1 MKRFFVLISIAAA
14 AAAVSCTREQLAP
27 ESPVVPAGKTVI
39 TLTTEMTKTTMG
51 ELSEGKRPV
60 YWANGDKIAVNGEVS
75 DALTGLEANSRSA
88 SFSFTDKVIVA
99 PYKAVYPE
107 TLWKNDA
114 TVTLPATYSASGIM
128 PLSGYGDDN
137 NITVTPLTAALKLSL
152 KRYSGEN
159 PDTDTIKRIDV
170 SSEDGQLSGDF
181 AIDFETGAL
190 TPADPTASMVSLVKN
205 LTLSDEATEVF
216 IPVPAGTYNFKVRIT
231 DVQGHFMEIP
241 TTGAKTLAAGEIKS
255 MPVIEFV
262 PTGTQ
267 IDVIITS
274 AQNLIDFATNYN
286 NKTWTSV
293 VAKVL
298 NNIEFDATTSAAF
311 NATGGIGL
319 KTGANGTENYYF
331 NGLFD
336 GNGFTI
342 SGLQATV
349 PLFVATGSEGT
360 IQDLTLDNSCS
371 FTFTHPNTDE
381 AMFGSVVGYHKGLL
395 DNVKSAADVSL
406 AAVTD
411 VEYMTTLGG
420 LVGRATTGDLNE
432 CEYSGLISTP
442 AGFTAT
448 VPDDDPNLRKLIIGG
463 LVGRFSNTGSM
474 TGSYFK
480 GAISNEA
487 IIGIENESTESTLLK
502 RNPFLIIGG
511 LVGHLD
517 GGATVSSSNATA
529 DHGTIQS
536 AHSGETSIGHIVNK
550 TTVAYFS
557 ACGGIVGELNEGT
570 VSNCKNAATIFNSIF
585 KATTDG
591 SRYMDTGGIVGKNN
605 ANGNVSNCTNNAKV
619 QHRSNPKIQDIGGIA
634 GYNAGTIS
642 ACTNTA
648 DINHMTT
655 GISGATKKGGR
666 VVSIA
671 GVIGENASNATVTDV
686 HNTANIQISA
696 MESNYDDK
704 NNKPLC
710 EARMGGVIAY
720 NLADIDGGASKN
732 ITNSGQVYFNC
743 NFDKQFIGYEI
754 GGIVGYSTASVK
766 NAKNSGY
773 VVLNWNSN
781 AYVASLIYMG
791 GIVGKMAGDGE
802 ISGCINAG
810 GGDHAGEVYPNV
822 KAGSAGHNNI
832 FVGGILGYSTSAV
845 TISDCANSG
854 YIHGGNGTK
863 VNGKTFY
870 VGGIVAYLKGAS
882 IITNCH
888 NTGTLL
894 NNQANNTVTKAGST
908 FEGGIAGF
916 VEGSADNRI
925 TISNVSNN
933 VNDGGIITGPRRG
946 YGGGAVGYGEYV
958 DIDNATNS
966 NSYST
971 GSFYNV
977 GGIAGWLVNG
987 TISESTMLGTTI
999 ISSQMQKGGGIVAV
1013 LDAGSTVDGCTSR
1026 VTSFSHTDTTAG
1038 GTIVAGA
1045 IAGTSVAGTTIKNC
1059 HYPSAG
1065 TISNSSSGADPSS
1078 WAMNICSDTNFT
1090 DGGGNVA
1097 DL

>member
-1 MKRFFVLISIAAA
+1 MKKFLALFSIAAA
-14 AAAVSCTREQLAP
+14 IAAVSCTREQLVP
-27 ESPVVPAGKTVI
+27 EEPVAPAGKTVI
-39 TLTTEMTKTTMG
+39 TLTTEMTRTTMG

-75 DALTGLEANSRSA
+75 DALAGLEANSRSA

-107 TLWKNDA
+107 TIWKNDA

-137 NITVTPLTAALKLSL
+137 NITVTPLTAALKLSI

-159 PDTDTIKRIDV
+159 PDTDIIKRIDV

-181 AIDFETGAL
+181 SIDFETGAL

-205 LTLSDEATEVF
+205 LNLSDQATEVF

-293 VAKVL
+293 VAKVI

-311 NATGGIGL
+311 NETGGIGL
-319 KTGANGTENYYF
+319 KTGVNGTEDYYF

-349 PLFVATGSEGT
+349 PLFVAIGDNGT
-360 IQDLTLDNSCS
+360 VKDLTLDNTCS
-371 FTFTHPNTDE
+371 FTFTHPNTGE
-381 AMFGSVVGYHKGLL
+381 AMFGSVVGDHEGLL
-395 DNVKSAADVSL
+395 DNVKCAADISL
-406 AAVTD
+406 AAVAD
-411 VEYMTTLGG
+411 VKYMTTLGG
-420 LVGRATTGDLNE
+420 LVGYSNCGDLTG

-442 AGFTAT
+442 PGFTAT
-448 VPDDDPNLRKLIIGG
+448 APDDDPNLRKLIIGG
-463 LVGRFSNTGSM
+463 LLGFSNTGSI

-487 IIGIENESTESTLLK
+487 QIGIENESTESTLLK

-511 LVGHLD
+511 LVGYLD
-517 GGATVSSSNATA
+517 GGATISSSSATA
-529 DHGTIQS
+529 DHETVQS
-536 AHSGETSIGHIVNK
+536 AHSGATSIGHIVNK

-557 ACGGIVGELNEGT
+557 ACGGIVGELNKGT
-570 VSNCKNAATIFNSIF
+570 VSNCTNAATIFNTIF
-585 KATTDG
+585 KKTTDG

-605 ANGNVSNCTNNAKV
+605 ANGTVSNCTNNAKV
-619 QHRSNPKIQDIGGIA
+619 QHRSNPKIQDLGGIA

-642 ACTNTA
+642 SCTNTA
-648 DINHMTT
+648 EVNHMTT
-655 GISGATKKGGR
+655 GVTGATKKGGR

-671 GVIGENASNATVTDV
+671 GVIGENASGATVTDV

-696 MESNYDDK
+696 METNYDDT
-704 NNKPLC
+704 NHKPLC

-732 ITNSGQVYFNC
+732 ITNTGQVYFNC
-743 NFDKQFIGYEI
+743 NFEKQFTGYEI

-773 VVLNWNSN
+773 VLFNWASD
-781 AYVASLIYMG
+781 AYVASKVYVG
-791 GIVGKMAGDGE
+791 GVVAVMAGDGDIAGCVNE
-802 ISGCINAG
+802 HGSGTT
-810 GGDHAGEVYPNV
+810 GEVYMNL
-822 KAGSAGHNNI
+822 KTGALHTDNH
-832 FVGGILGYSTSAV
+832 VGGILAYTTNDV
-845 TISDCANSG
+845 DISNCTNSG
-854 YIHGGNGTK
+854 FIHTSNYSATD
-863 VNGKTFY
+863 KT
-870 VGGIVAYLKGAS
+870 L
-882 IITNCH
+882 H
-888 NTGTLL
+888 
-894 NNQANNTVTKAGST
+894 
-908 FEGGIAGF
+908 
-916 VEGSADNRI
+916 
-925 TISNVSNN
+925 
-933 VNDGGIITGPRRG
+933 
-946 YGGGAVGYGEYV
+946 
-958 DIDNATNS
+958 
-966 NSYST
+966 
-971 GSFYNV
+971 V
-977 GGIAGWLVNG
+977 GGIAGSLAG
-987 TISESTMLGTTI
+987 KSSISECTNTGSVFLNAGNNTDNDADKIFAEGGIVGFVQGTAEDRIPISLCNWTYSSDVGARRGTCGGVAGYAKYAD
-999 ISSQMQKGGGIVAV
+999 ISSSDVQANYNMYNHITGGIVGWAVNSNITGCKFKGAKIAATQGYASGGIVAK
-1013 LDAGSTVDGCTSR
+1013 LDAGSTVDGCYNYCK
-1026 VTSFSHTDTTAG
+1026 DITATKAPTVIG
-1038 GTIVAGA
+1038 E
-1045 IAGTSVAGTTIKNC
+1045 IAASSVAGTTIKNC
-1059 HYPSAG
+1059 HHTG
-1065 TISNSSSGADPSS
+1065 TIS
-1078 WAMNICSDTNFT
+1078 ICSDDNFT
-1090 DGGGNVA
+1090 DGGGNVV
-1097 DL
+1097 DP